1 MATSESKPES
11 GPMTVPQTQHAQA
24 MPLSEQTAPMSRVMP
39 WVLSIML
46 HLGVGAVA
54 TFLGIVVST
63 PASAKPEPVIVDS
76 FSGPVDFPMVPPSAD
91 PSGGGGGDRR
101 HVTSDPPLY
110 RKHDVWLDSDRNA
123 IHKGLIDVIGPDL
136 PGHMPLCGDVGGDNL
151 FKNVRGGG
159 GIGPGRGPGV
169 GPGSGPGYGTGPG
182 GGYQDIIFVIDRSG
196 SMYDTFDELRENM
209 KRFIAH
215 MSDVQ
220 HLDVLM
226 FSSGAPLE
234 PGIKQLVPADNY
246 NKREM
251 AKFIDETAC
260 CGQTDPLPAI
270 KRAFE
275 LYRGDVSRTKAILL
289 LTDGAFPNN
298 QAVEDLIN
306 QLNSKHRVA
315 VYTYLF
321 GPTPDDPTVATMK
334 RIAQKNHGKYKYVCP
349 N

>member
-220 HLDVLM
+220 HLDVLNVLVRR
-226 FSSGAPLE
+226 SAGAGHQATR
-234 PGIKQLVPADNY
+234 PGRQLQ
-246 NKREM
+246 
-251 AKFIDETAC
+251 
-260 CGQTDPLPAI
+260 QT
-270 KRAFE
+270 
-275 LYRGDVSRTKAILL
+275 GD
-289 LTDGAFPNN
+289 G
-298 QAVEDLIN
+298 
-306 QLNSKHRVA
+306 
-315 VYTYLF
+315 
-321 GPTPDDPTVATMK
+321 
-334 RIAQKNHGKYKYVCP
+334 
-349 N
+349 